1 MYSHHHCHHHDVI
14 TLIGSCPGLWTPGA
28 QSEEFWTLYS
38 LCWLSLLQRILILVW
53 YFALMCRI
61 THNAGDMLIGV
72 DWAVFWCNH
81 WKYVDPGD
89 GNLVMTKSGNM
100 VIGDPDWRR
109 KTRCSARRGA
119 TSLSS
124 LQRNLTS
131 ALWTKVEHCVITF
144 VARFVNGIF
153 SHNANQ

>member
-1 MYSHHHCHHHDVI
+1 MVWLNLRQIWLLEFDFWKKVKVQLYYHHHCHHQDVI
-14 TLIGSCPGLWTPGA
+14 TLIAGSCPGLWTPGA

-38 LCWLSLLQRILILVW
+38 LCWLSLLQRILILIW

-109 KTRCSARRGA
+109 ENKM
-119 TSLSS
+119 LSPACCHQS
-124 LQRNLTS
+124 FISPT
-131 ALWTKVEHCVITF
+131 
-144 VARFVNGIF
+144 
-153 SHNANQ
+153 